1 MLIKNQ
7 IYEGRIEDY
16 TAQGQGIAKI
26 EGCAVFVPNAIAG
39 ELGADAPVV
48 VTGEGAAA
56 MVALLRHE
64 ARADDTL
71 TLRGLWDIWRLNAR
85 A

>member
-39 ELGADAPVV
+39 ELCRIRIEKVGKTWASGKMTEILEKSP
-48 VTGEGAAA
+48 TG
-56 MVALLRHE
+56 
-64 ARADDTL
+64 
-71 TLRGLWDIWRLNAR
+71 
-85 A
+85 